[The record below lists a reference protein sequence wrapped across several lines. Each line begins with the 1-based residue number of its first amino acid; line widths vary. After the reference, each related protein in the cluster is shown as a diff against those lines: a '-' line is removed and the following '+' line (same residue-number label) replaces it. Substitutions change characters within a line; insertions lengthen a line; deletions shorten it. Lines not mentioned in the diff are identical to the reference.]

1 MPRLTKDYEIIPYH
15 FDDNANRKEID
26 DFMAK
31 YIFKPFTLGDDTIG
45 VEINFNKEFYV
56 PEPVEPVDD
65 ILAEIKDLDKE
76 LGEIE
81 L

>member
-1 MPRLTKDYEIIPYH
+1 
-15 FDDNANRKEID
+15 
-26 DFMAK
+26 MAR

-65 ILAEIKDLDKE
+65 ILAEIKELDKE